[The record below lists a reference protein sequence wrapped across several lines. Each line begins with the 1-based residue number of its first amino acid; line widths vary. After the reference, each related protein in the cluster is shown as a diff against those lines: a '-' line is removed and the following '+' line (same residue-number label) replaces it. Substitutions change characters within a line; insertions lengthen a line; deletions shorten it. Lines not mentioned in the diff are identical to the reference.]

1 MMDTEIEEARD
12 FWNGVAE
19 DWRIQVGDEGDSNRR
34 LNSDPVLWAFA
45 GDVRGLEVL
54 DAGCG
59 TGYLTNRLSERGA
72 LVTGID
78 FSERMIAIAQD
89 TTPAVDFRVDSCSE
103 FRTIGDEHFD
113 MVIANYVFMDTPDLH
128 GAVQPRS
135 KTGRGGGAG
144 LLPSVFSG
152 RRCHSFEGRRKI
164 PLRLGLAILPRK
176 EMHRPTLGTFHLGF
190 HLVSSAP
197 VRVLEGV
204 HSGRVRRSGFRGA
217 QNHRR
222 PISSRQNGKTAE
234 ECQDPPLFG
243 GVQAAEAVWVY
254 VTREL
259 YEPGA
264 HTELSS
270 RHPVTDD
277 PISGSRFARLLG
289 SRFSR
294 LWGVG
299 SGSPPL
305 LPWGATSGRRPPP
318 SFGGGRRCRS
328 GGVRLSRATMPTSSL
343 RRQPHREAP

>member
-1 MMDTEIEEARD
+1 MAHVRAGGAAPRSGASHIMYLYITSVSTREKEIHPYRVREFFRRTFAMMDTEIEEARD

-103 FRTIGDEHFD
+103 LRTIGDEHFD

-176 EMHRPTLGTFHLGF
+176 EMHRPPWGHFTSDFIWFHRPLSEYWKAFTAAGF
-190 HLVSSAP
+190 DVVDFEEPRITEDRYHLAKTEKQL
-197 VRVLEGV
+197 RN
-204 HSGRVRRSGFRGA
+204 A
-217 QNHRR
+217 KTR
-222 PISSRQNGKTAE
+222 PYSVAFKLQK
-234 ECQDPPLFG
+234 Q
-243 GVQAAEAVWVY
+243 
-254 VTREL
+254 
-259 YEPGA
+259 
-264 HTELSS
+264 
-270 RHPVTDD
+270 
-277 PISGSRFARLLG
+277 SGS
-289 SRFSR
+289 
-294 LWGVG
+294 
-299 SGSPPL
+299 
-305 LPWGATSGRRPPP
+305 T
-318 SFGGGRRCRS
+318 
-328 GGVRLSRATMPTSSL
+328 
-343 RRQPHREAP
+343 